1 MTLSEGA
8 DKEIKC
14 GLASR
19 YFKRICRI
27 PSKED
32 IVPEIEKLKPDVV
45 VIDLDLY
52 DRIGGIGKKVI
63 LRAIP
68 YWHEH
73 GTEKFVRDEEARYNC
88 PECSHKLFRGAKRC
102 NKCKVAVDLV

>member
-1 MTLSEGA
+1 MHRERIKLMTLSEGA

-32 IVPEIEKLKPDVV
+32 IIPEIERFKPDVV
-45 VIDLDLY
+45 VLDLGLY
-52 DRIGGIGKKVI
+52 DRVGGLETMHMISD
-63 LRAIP
+63 RFDIP
-68 YWHEH
+68 VWYE
-73 GTEKFVRDEEARYNC
+73 
-88 PECSHKLFRGAKRC
+88 
-102 NKCKVAVDLV
+102 

>member
-27 PSKED
+27 PSKEM
-32 IVPEIEKLKPDVV
+32 IIPEIERFKPDVV
-45 VIDLDLY
+45 VLDMSLFEK
-52 DRIGGIGKKVI
+52 IGGIETMHTI
-63 LRAIP
+63 
-68 YWHEH
+68 
-73 GTEKFVRDEEARYNC
+73 RDQFDINIWYE
-88 PECSHKLFRGAKRC
+88 
-102 NKCKVAVDLV
+102 

>member
-1 MTLSEGA
+1 MHREGIRLMTLVEGD

-52 DRIGGIGKKVI
+52 DRIGGIETMHTI
-63 LRAIP
+63 
-68 YWHEH
+68 
-73 GTEKFVRDEEARYNC
+73 RDQFDINVWYE
-88 PECSHKLFRGAKRC
+88 
-102 NKCKVAVDLV
+102 

>member
-1 MTLSEGA
+1 MHRERIKLMTLSEGA

-52 DRIGGIGKKVI
+52 DRIGGIETMHMI
-63 LRAIP
+63 SDRFDIP
-68 YWHEH
+68 VWYE
-73 GTEKFVRDEEARYNC
+73 
-88 PECSHKLFRGAKRC
+88 
-102 NKCKVAVDLV
+102 